1 MPNPENIVYQDSQI
15 TQILEYHKGAAVSAL
30 FERYRVS
37 GVNQDAF
44 VAALIGRL
52 CVLEAR
58 YGTNFE
64 RGQNTFLAPAANMN
78 TCTTKAGVL

>member
-15 TQILEYHKGAAVSAL
+15 AQILEFHKGAAAAAL

-37 GVNQDAF
+37 GENKDAF

-58 YGTNFE
+58 ANCAPTH
-64 RGQNTFLAPAANMN
+64 NTPAAPAATMEPR
-78 TCTTKAGVL
+78 TQDMDGL